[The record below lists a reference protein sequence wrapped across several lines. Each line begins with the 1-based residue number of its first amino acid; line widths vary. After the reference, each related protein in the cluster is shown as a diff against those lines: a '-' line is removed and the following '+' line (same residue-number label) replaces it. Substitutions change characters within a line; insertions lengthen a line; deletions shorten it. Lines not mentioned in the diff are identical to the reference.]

1 MKASVS
7 RLTYF
12 ITTGILLL
20 ALAITWDIMFA
31 MNTSNERRDR
41 EMVSRLDAQRD
52 VNNAQ
57 SELLRA
63 LTAAGTS
70 DGQFTQASVKLL
82 EDHHDRIAKA
92 ETQIELQAM
101 DIAITSNHLAA
112 AITRLATRPA
122 APTATARR

>member
-1 MKASVS
+1 MNSPVS
-7 RLTYF
+7 RLTYWL
-12 ITTGILLL
+12 TTGALSF
-20 ALAITWDIMFA
+20 ALAVVVAVLFA
-31 MNTSNERRDR
+31 MNAASEARDR
-41 EMVSRLDAQRD
+41 AMVSRLDAQRD

-63 LTAAGTS
+63 LTAAGSS
-70 DGQFTQASVKLL
+70 DGQFTQDSVKLL
-82 EDHHDRIAKA
+82 EDHHERIAKA
-92 ETQIELQAM
+92 EAQLELQAM